1 MVEIFKSIFESEST
15 VSMVSELRSLF
26 RGDERIRKDF
36 ILCLQQYRI
45 NSLFEFSWARKE
57 RIIACINVFLE
68 IVPIA

>member
-1 MVEIFKSIFESEST
+1 MEIFKSIFESEST